1 MPDKYPIVY
10 ISKEDMFATFKRILL
25 QYGFL
30 DTKASTCANIFT
42 QNSLDG
48 VYTHGVNRFP
58 RFIKYLQNNWIQPN
72 AEPSLVSKFGG
83 IEIWDGNLGPGP
95 TNASFITDKVI
106 DLAAQ
111 NGIACIALK
120 NTNHWMRGGFYAWQA
135 AQKGF
140 AFISWTNTIAN
151 MPAWGAIDAKLGNN
165 PLVFGVP
172 YQQEAIVLDMSMSQ
186 YSFGAMELAM
196 LNDKLLDEY
205 GGFNSDGELTKN
217 PKDILNSRRP
227 LPIGLW
233 KGSGMALL
241 LDIFATI
248 LSSGL
253 STQQIS
259 EQVTEISLSQI
270 FIAIDLAKLP
280 HFEQIQSIINGIIID
295 YEKSIPA
302 NTDFPAIYPGQRVLK
317 NRKRNESN
325 GIPVHQSVWNE
336 INSF

>member
-1 MPDKYPIVY
+1 
-10 ISKEDMFATFKRILL
+10 
-25 QYGFL
+25 
-30 DTKASTCANIFT
+30 
-42 QNSLDG
+42 
-48 VYTHGVNRFP
+48 
-58 RFIKYLQNNWIQPN
+58 
-72 AEPSLVSKFGG
+72 
-83 IEIWDGNLGPGP
+83 
-95 TNASFITDKVI
+95 
-106 DLAAQ
+106 
-111 NGIACIALK
+111 
-120 NTNHWMRGGFYAWQA
+120 
-135 AQKGF
+135 
-140 AFISWTNTIAN
+140 